1 MEKDIV
7 KALLI
12 EKTGGPEVLN
22 QVNKS
27 IGDLKEG
34 EVLIRHKVIGLNRYD
49 LECRQGVRKLTKLP
63 VVLGKEAVG
72 IVEKVSATGNNYF
85 RVGDRVGY
93 CTAPLGAYCEK
104 RIIDQKYLFKI
115 PDDISDEV
123 AAAVLFKGMTAHY
136 LLYRA
141 YRALPGAFLLIHGAN
156 GGVGQLL
163 CQWASHMK
171 CKVIGTVSS
180 NDKKEIATHNGCE
193 YAINY
198 NDRNFVEQIM
208 EITNGKGVNAVYD
221 PLGLVTSKISFESLS
236 IFGVYTSYG
245 QISGAVPSISL
256 SMLSS
261 RSLFVTGTSIHHYKS
276 NIFELGLTAMELFTM
291 IKRGYIKVHINKRY
305 RFDEIKKA
313 HEDMENRKL
322 SGLNVIIV

>member
-1 MEKDIV
+1 MENGII

-12 EKTGGPEVLN
+12 ERTGGPEVLK

-27 IGDLKEG
+27 IDNPREG

-49 LECRQGVRKLTKLP
+49 LECRRGIRRLAKFP
-63 VVLGKEAVG
+63 AILGKEATGV
-72 IVEKVSATGNNYF
+72 VEKVSTTGNNNF
-85 RVGDRVGY
+85 RVGDRVVY
-93 CTAPLGAYCEK
+93 CTAPFGAYCEK
-104 RIIDQKYLFKI
+104 RIIDQKYLVKI
-115 PDDISDEV
+115 PDDIPDEV
-123 AAAVLFKGMTAHY
+123 AAAVLFKGMAAHY

-141 YRALPGAFLLIHGAN
+141 YRALPGAFLLVHGAN
-156 GGVGQLL
+156 GGVGQIL
-163 CQWASHMK
+163 CQWADHVG

-180 NDKKEIATHNGCE
+180 NDKKEIAVHNGCQ

-198 NDRNFVEQIM
+198 NDGNFVKQIM

-221 PLGLVTSKISFESLS
+221 SLGSVTSKISFESLS
-236 IFGVYTSYG
+236 IFGVYVSYG
-245 QISGAVPSISL
+245 QISGATPNINL
-256 SMLSS
+256 STLSS
-261 RSLFVTGTSIHHYKS
+261 RSLFVTSTSMHHYKS
-276 NIFELGLTAMELFTM
+276 NIFEIGLTAMEIFAM

-322 SGLNVIIV
+322 NGLNIIVV